1 MWSVSTYAGSGARK
15 RGAQNA
21 HRPKPRP
28 NNTTTTANSE
38 QRAASK
44 HKHNHNHS
52 TSSAAPASTTA
63 STAPTTLWPLTFVPA
78 LVVVLPVVDVPL
90 AAVPVLDFVPVA
102 EEPAP
107 VLVEPDAEV
116 DETTVAVGILEMVDH
131 VPPGG
136 RH

>member
-1 MWSVSTYAGSGARK
+1 MERVDICRKWSKKTGSAKRTQAKAKAEYCDDSENEQLTST
-15 RGAQNA
+15 
-21 HRPKPRP
+21 
-28 NNTTTTANSE
+28 
-38 QRAASK
+38 
-44 HKHNHNHS
+44 NHNHS

>member
-1 MWSVSTYAGSGARK
+1 MERVDICRKWSKKTGSTK
-15 RGAQNA
+15 RTQAKA
-21 HRPKPRP
+21 K
-28 NNTTTTANSE
+28 AEYCDDSE
-38 QRAASK
+38 NEQLAST
-44 HKHNHNHS
+44 NHNHS

-63 STAPTTLWPLTFVPA
+63 SAAPTTLWPLTFVPA